1 MQLAGIK
8 ISNLFSFPYLAD
20 IQTAQE
26 VTFCNSKKKNVHVLI
41 GPNGA
46 GKSKFLDTIKYV
58 LRHGLRKSYVLDQA
72 TNRITFHENLAQ

>member
-20 IQTAQE
+20 LQNAQE
-26 VTFCNSKKKNVHVLI
+26 VTFYNSKQKNVHVLI

-46 GKSKFLDTIKYV
+46 GKSKFLDIIRYV
-58 LRHGLRKSYVLDQA
+58 LRHGLRKDYIFDHGTQRIQA
-72 TNRITFHENLAQ
+72 HTNPIQ

>member
-20 IQTAQE
+20 IQNAQE
-26 VTFCNSKKKNVHVLI
+26 VTFYNSKKKNVHVLI

-46 GKSKFLDTIKYV
+46 GKSKFLDIIRYV
-58 LRHGLRKSYVLDQA
+58 LRHGLRKDYAFDHGTQRIQA
-72 TNRITFHENLAQ
+72 HTNPIP

>member
-20 IQTAQE
+20 IQNAQE
-26 VTFCNSKKKNVHVLI
+26 VTFYNNKKNNVHVLI

-58 LRHGLRKSYVLDQA
+58 LRYGLRKDYFLDHREQLIKQH
-72 TNRITFHENLAQ
+72 TNPLQ